1 MSLDDEKEVCRRGQL
16 AEAILNNTQYN
27 PGYHSTEWPTS
38 LLPNVTRRRKKDP
51 CNRWISRVRRI
62 SSANHLFQPF
72 LSISLSYFHRFL
84 LGKRGSPPKSKRSM
98 KRWYACN
105 ALRALHFSIPTS
117 KWLLVQIF
125 VSVRF
130 SHSNYGDSTRSRY
143 VLYHF
148 TDDIYIYI
156 YTLEQAKRRRR
167 EADEKHRDKRKI
179 EEDVTRR
186 LWCSSLES
194 TYNVG
199 RWPAFFLYIYIRI
212 YIYIYKK
219 TDYRKPRIKLF
230 LFKV

>member
-143 VLYHF
+143 VLCHF

-156 YTLEQAKRRRR
+156 HWNKRRGGGEKPMKNIVIREKSRKMSRGGYDAPRWNRRITLEDGQ
-167 EADEKHRDKRKI
+167 
-179 EEDVTRR
+179 
-186 LWCSSLES
+186 LFS
-194 TYNVG
+194 
-199 RWPAFFLYIYIRI
+199 YIYI
-212 YIYIYKK
+212 
-219 TDYRKPRIKLF
+219 
-230 LFKV
+230 